1 MSKINALVALLLG
14 TVVYVALSV
23 SVGRDGFFAEKQMSA
38 QKQRMILRVDEL
50 KRTNDELNA
59 EYNAL
64 TEYDPDVLAAYARK
78 LGYVAENEKLLKI
91 TGLPARTDTVYDAG
105 AAVMREEIRCLS
117 EQTCKISGFAAGF
130 LSYLFLSVR
139 DLSGKRKRRRSAARF
154 SAIADNS
161 AAGIPG
167 RHDYR

>member
-1 MSKINALVALLLG
+1 MSKINALAALWLG
-14 TVVYVALSV
+14 TAVYVALSV
-23 SVGRDGFFAEKQMSA
+23 SVGRDGFAAQKQLNA
-38 QKQRMILRVDEL
+38 QKQRMSLRAEEL
-50 KRTNDELNA
+50 ERTNDELNA

-64 TEYDPDVLAAYARK
+64 KYDPETIAAYARK

-117 EQTCKISGFAAGF
+117 ERTCKISGIAAGC

-139 DLSGKRKRRRSAARF
+139 GLSGKRKRRRSATR
-154 SAIADNS
+154 SYGYS
-161 AAGIPG
+161 G
-167 RHDYR
+167 